1 MNWTLSLDE
10 LRDYA
15 DRYWDMARKAETE
28 GNVELADEFRDIAR
42 DAETELTLKTR
53 SAA

>member
-1 MNWTLSLDE
+1 MDWTLTLDE

-15 DRYWDMARKAETE
+15 DRYWDMARKADAE
-28 GNVELADEFRDIAR
+28 GNSELAREFRQIAR

>member
-1 MNWTLSLDE
+1 MDWTLSLDE

-15 DRYWDMARKAETE
+15 DRYWDMARMAEAE
-28 GNVELADEFRDIAR
+28 GTIELADEFRGIAR
-42 DAETELTLKTR
+42 DAESELTLKTR

>member
-1 MNWTLSLDE
+1 MTWTLSLDA

-15 DRYWDMARKAETE
+15 DRYRDMAGKAEAE
-28 GNVELADEFRDIAR
+28 GNIELAREFRDIAR

>member
-15 DRYWDMARKAETE
+15 DRYWTMARMADAE
-28 GNVELADEFRDIAR
+28 GNIELADEFRHIAR